1 MEYQIMVGLAL
12 SRLGVAGEGTSG
24 GRERG
29 AHMVR
34 RILVRL
40 ASARLNAAGGG
51 TSGGRDCGDATDAV
65 DVATPAYG
73 ERG

>member
-1 MEYQIMVGLAL
+1 
-12 SRLGVAGEGTSG
+12 
-24 GRERG
+24 
-29 AHMVR
+29 MVR